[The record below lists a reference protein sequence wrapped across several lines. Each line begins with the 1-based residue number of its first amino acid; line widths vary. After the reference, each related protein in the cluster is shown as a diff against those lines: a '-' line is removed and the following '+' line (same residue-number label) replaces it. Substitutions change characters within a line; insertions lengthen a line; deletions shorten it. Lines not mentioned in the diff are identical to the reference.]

1 MNAMNDVAEARATA
15 LSLRASAKACT
26 PEQGPLRFRLMRA
39 AESLDAM
46 VLLAVRGFDRIEQ
59 LEQQLAARTAGAG
72 APADGTAAP
81 DSHPARSTAT
91 LAGTPTAPVIVGGVD
106 IAPLAL
112 AARILRMVADEMD
125 EAGVGE
131 LRASVQAARRIVWE
145 VFTDLEAAS
154 ARGAS

>member
-1 MNAMNDVAEARATA
+1 MNAMSDVAEARASA

-26 PEQGPLRFRLMRA
+26 AEQGALKFRLTRA

-59 LEQQLAARTAGAG
+59 LEQQLAGMSAGG
-72 APADGTAAP
+72 DEPAERAAP
-81 DSHPARSTAT
+81 DSHSARSSAMP
-91 LAGTPTAPVIVGGVD
+91 ADTPIAPVIVGGVD
-106 IAPLAL
+106 VAPLAL
-112 AARILRMVADEMD
+112 AARILRMVTDEMD
-125 EAGVGE
+125 EGASE

-154 ARGAS
+154 VRSAP

>member
-26 PEQGPLRFRLMRA
+26 PEQGPLKFRLMRA

-59 LEQQLAARTAGAG
+59 LEQQLAAMTAGRG
-72 APADGTAAP
+72 DSTERAAP
-81 DSHPARSTAT
+81 DSRSARSSVIPDD
-91 LAGTPTAPVIVGGVD
+91 TPIAPVIVGGVD
-106 IAPLAL
+106 VAPLAL

-125 EAGVGE
+125 EGVSE

-145 VFTDLEAAS
+145 VFTDLETAS